1 MPTYRGQRTADA
13 LVVFLWLTAL
23 AGVAVLAYLGAD
35 LVSMLSSGAPFLEGD
50 SSVSRYLTVI
60 GAYLG
65 FGVAHFV
72 TAVLFLTWF
81 YRAHAAVRALPGA
94 TLRTSPGMSVLWWFV
109 PLANLWVPLSMTK
122 ALWQNAE
129 PDPGARPSAT
139 APGFLSTWWTLWI
152 MSWLFARASAFAPE
166 TVERAVQSLFADIA
180 STATLL
186 GAAFWAMR
194 VVRALDE
201 RISEACA
208 GASRPRAE
216 ALPAAPPVE
225 ARAA

>member
-81 YRAHAAVRALPGA
+81 YRAHAAVRAPHGSA
-94 TLRTSPGMSVLWWFV
+94 TQVPPPHVREAAASCEWMV
-109 PLANLWVPLSMTK
+109 PL
-122 ALWQNAE
+122 
-129 PDPGARPSAT
+129 RP
-139 APGFLSTWWTLWI
+139 P
-152 MSWLFARASAFAPE
+152 
-166 TVERAVQSLFADIA
+166 
-180 STATLL
+180 
-186 GAAFWAMR
+186 
-194 VVRALDE
+194 
-201 RISEACA
+201 
-208 GASRPRAE
+208 
-216 ALPAAPPVE
+216 
-225 ARAA
+225 